1 MSVRLRVALV
11 AIALSISA
19 GLSAHIR
26 LINPG
31 NGSLLHWMDPA
42 HIGIVINSTGSDDI
56 LDQSHIPALQGA
68 MRAWNAATGTTAHLV
83 EDVSAGAR
91 ARTGWPTGGLPLVL
105 F

>member
-42 HIGIVINSTGSDDI
+42 HID
-56 LDQSHIPALQGA
+56 P
-68 MRAWNAATGTTAHLV
+68 
-83 EDVSAGAR
+83 AR
-91 ARTGWPTGGLPLVL
+91 ALRHE
-105 F
+105 